1 MGKRTIR
8 ARELLVDIKAG
19 LDDASLMEKYGLS
32 AKGLQGVFDKLLE
45 KSVISLE
52 ELHSRGDPFDDTVSI
67 GDLRMAAR
75 SYLMFHVPIH
85 EAEHLENEGHIE
97 DVSVEGIQV
106 CGLSCQE
113 GDVLNLL
120 IRADAFQ
127 QISPFVFEARCQWT
141 DANENGD
148 CVSGFRITDI
158 SNESQEQLHYL
169 IRLLTL
175 GTE

>member
-1 MGKRTIR
+1 MAKRSIR
-8 ARELLVDIKAG
+8 AKELLDDVKAG
-19 LDDASLMEKYGLS
+19 MDDASLMEKYGLS

-52 ELHSRGDPFDDTVSI
+52 ELHNRGDTFDDTVSI

-75 SYLMFHVPIH
+75 SYLMFQVPIH
-85 EAEHLENEGHIE
+85 EAEHSENEGFIE
-97 DVSVEGIQV
+97 DISVEGLQV
-106 CGLSCQE
+106 SGINCQE

-127 QISPFVFEARCQWT
+127 QISPFVFEARCQWAHI
-141 DANENGD
+141 DENGGY
-148 CVSGFRITDI
+148 CAGFRITDI

-175 GTE
+175 GAD